1 MKIAN
6 ITSSN
11 KNGKVTLS
19 GQLILESGKTHDVYF
34 EVDKMFDG
42 YLSKDAMPFFPLALP
57 VSMSKRENL
66 MIDDISSRVVSK
78 TSQIMGILRSWNTG
92 FSAISIQAENF
103 KKNVANANN
112 VGCFFSGGVDSF
124 YTYLKNREKINHLIF
139 VHGFDISAQNT
150 DFYKI
155 VEKNIVQITEKEK
168 VKLIKV
174 KTNLRETLE
183 QYFDWDMA
191 HEFALASVSLF
202 LSRGLGEVYM
212 SCGQISIG
220 ADHHYMTPQ
229 LDSLWSTE
237 TMKINHYGCSAD
249 KIRKLKFLSKFSLA
263 MRTLRVCWVN
273 SHGQYNCCQCEKCF
287 RNMLALYATN
297 SLEKCKTFEKPIDT
311 SKLKKIKV
319 NPYVLRYFIAA
330 LKVLKKKNDRSE
342 IRYALEELVENNW
355 NPRALQRLTG
365 RLRAFV
371 AQLDKTYNHHRL
383 YWFLA
388 RRALV

>member
-6 ITSSN
+6 IICST
-11 KNGKVTLS
+11 KNDKVVLS
-19 GQLILESGKTHDVYF
+19 GQLILDSGKKHDIYF
-34 EVDKMFDG
+34 EVDAEFER
-42 YLSKDAMPFFPLALP
+42 YLSKDATPFIPLALP
-57 VSMSKRENL
+57 ISMRKREDL
-66 MIDDISSRVVSK
+66 EVTDASSKVISK
-78 TSQIMGILRSWNTG
+78 TSKIMSILKGWNTG
-92 FSAISIQAENF
+92 FNRITIKSKSAKKSIRR
-103 KKNVANANN
+103 VSN

-124 YTYLKNREKINHLIF
+124 YTYLKNKKKIDFLIF
-139 VHGFDISAQNT
+139 VHGFDISTQNT
-150 DFYKI
+150 DFYKN
-155 VEKNIVQITEKEK
+155 VQKNIVQISEKEK
-168 VKLIKV
+168 IKIIRV